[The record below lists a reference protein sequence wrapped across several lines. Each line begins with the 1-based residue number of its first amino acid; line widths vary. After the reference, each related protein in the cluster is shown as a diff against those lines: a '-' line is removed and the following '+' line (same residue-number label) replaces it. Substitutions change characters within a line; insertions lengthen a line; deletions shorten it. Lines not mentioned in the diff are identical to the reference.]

1 MALITLLTRWGGDA
15 GSSRRTALLA
25 SLGIFGAALFF
36 GDSMITPAISV
47 LSAVEG
53 VKVIE
58 PGLEELIVPSP
69 P

>member
-1 MALITLLTRWGGDA
+1 MPAPKWGGDA
-15 GSSRRTALLA
+15 RSRRRVAGLA

-36 GDSMITPAISV
+36 GDSMITPALSV
-47 LSAVEG
+47 LFAVEG

-58 PGLEELIVPSP
+58 LALEVVVVPLP